1 MCLSGARIRDVAA
14 MDQALEMLAGCG
26 PEFGGIG
33 LSNHGPMAA
42 EALSALGRE
51 QEVEPWVERYRK
63 RLIER
68 PPKVEHI
75 DALNWPEVLGEVD
88 RSTDWEDFFAAEL
101 DSAPWREVLERW
113 VPLLS
118 AGMMAGATHGIIRTG
133 HAVRSLAADESA
145 PERRVELSRGLAYW
159 AARYQV
165 LPGVPHPGAE
175 PRLPSAAL
183 PRLPIIP
190 ANCVTRVP

>member
-1 MCLSGARIRDVAA
+1 LCLSGARIRDVAA

-88 RSTDWEDFFAAEL
+88 SGEPGRARCAVNQHGLAAL
-101 DSAPWREVLERW
+101 DAAAHDEAVIRGLVVAEQVARLSSVPVL
-113 VPLLS
+113 L
-118 AGMMAGATHGIIRTG
+118 
-133 HAVRSLAADESA
+133 VRSAADSIAGLPDADPDPVVASVGSA
-145 PERRVELSRGLAYW
+145 TG
-159 AARYQV
+159 
-165 LPGVPHPGAE
+165 
-175 PRLPSAAL
+175 
-183 PRLPIIP
+183 
-190 ANCVTRVP
+190 